1 MRRLVLVLATALGV
15 GLVLASQALGVGPW
29 LWTVNGGAGIA
40 ASPGDTR
47 YVARL
52 DGGATHLIER
62 RAGRDDRTLTI
73 PGHWGLQVATVAGDL
88 VGLSGDGR
96 RLVLTGPT
104 RERPLATSRFVVVD
118 TRSLAAPRTI
128 RMPGNMTVDALSP
141 DGRMLYLIQH
151 VASRGASR
159 YRVRA
164 YDLRS
169 GMLLPRVIA
178 DKRQRGWLMTGMP
191 IARASTANGAQVYTL
206 YQGEGNYPFVHAL
219 DTVNATAVCIGL
231 PLDWADPRAMDGA
244 RLRLDDGR
252 LAVVGPGIDTTVEID
267 LRTQRVLV
275 GPPAR

>member
-40 ASPGDTR
+40 ASAGDTR
-47 YVARL
+47 YVARVAGTSTRL
-52 DGGATHLIER
+52 VER
-62 RAGRDDRTLTI
+62 RAGRDARTLTI
-73 PGHWGLQVATVAGDL
+73 PGRWGLQSATVAGDL

-104 RERPLATSRFVVVD
+104 REQPLGTSRFVVVD
-118 TRSLAAPRTI
+118 TRTLAAPRTI
-128 RMPGNMTVDALSP
+128 RVPGNMTVDALSP

-151 VASRGASR
+151 VISRGASR

-164 YDLRS
+164 YDLLS
-169 GMLLPRVIA
+169 EQLLARVIA
-178 DKRQRGWLMTGMP
+178 DKRQQGWLMTGMP
-191 IARASTANGAQVYTL
+191 VARAATADGARVYTL
-206 YQGEGNYPFVHAL
+206 YQGVGNYPFVHVL

-244 RLRLDDGR
+244 GLRLEPGR
-252 LAVVGPGIDTTVEID
+252 LAVFGPGIDETIEID
-267 LRTQRVLV
+267 LRTQRVV
-275 GPPAR
+275 QSPSAR

>member
-15 GLVLASQALGVGPW
+15 GLALASQALGVGPW

-40 ASPGDTR
+40 ASPGETR

-52 DGGATHLIER
+52 SGTSTRLVER
-62 RAGRDDRTLTI
+62 RAGRDARTLMI
-73 PGHWGLQVATVAGDL
+73 PGRWGLQAATVAGDL

-104 RERPLATSRFVVVD
+104 RERPPATSRFVVVD

-128 RMPGNMTVDALSP
+128 RVPGNMTVDALSP
-141 DGRMLYLIQH
+141 DGRMLFLIQH
-151 VASRGASR
+151 VVSRGASR
-159 YRVRA
+159 YKVRA

-169 GMLLPRVIA
+169 EQLLPRVIA
-178 DKRQRGWLMTGMP
+178 DKRQKGWLMTGMP
-191 IARASTANGAQVYTL
+191 VARAATADGARVYTL

-231 PLDWADPRAMDGA
+231 PLDWADPRVMDGVG
-244 RLRLDDGR
+244 LRLERGR
-252 LAVVGPGIDTTVEID
+252 LAVVGPGLDTTVEID
-267 LRTQRVLV
+267 LRTQRVLT